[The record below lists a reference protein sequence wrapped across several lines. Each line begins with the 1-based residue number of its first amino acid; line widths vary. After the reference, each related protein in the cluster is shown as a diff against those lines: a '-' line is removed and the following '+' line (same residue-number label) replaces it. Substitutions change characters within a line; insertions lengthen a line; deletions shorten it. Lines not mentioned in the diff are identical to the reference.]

1 MEAPQSAGAA
11 AFAPVRIGPLT
22 LRNRFIKAG
31 ANEGMTPEGLP
42 TQALVKHHAD
52 LAAGGV
58 GMTTVAYAAV
68 ADDGM
73 TFAHQLSMRAEQVP
87 HLRVL
92 TDAVHREGAAACLQ
106 ITHAGSF
113 TTMRHG
119 GSRAPGSASSG
130 LNAFGMMHG
139 VYFQRAMSQADMSR
153 RAAQFAQAARLAREA
168 GFDAVEIHM
177 GHGYL
182 LNQFL
187 SPLSN
192 RRRDMFGGSVE
203 NRTRFPAM
211 VLRQVKDAVGADMA
225 VCCKLSVTDGVPG
238 GNDAADSAI
247 TARLLEAEGAD
258 LLTLSGGRNVESPWA
273 LFGSPMPTAQM
284 KAAAPNAMAR
294 FGITMLE
301 KRTPRDLTF
310 RELYFLEASRVVRQ
324 AVRMPLAY
332 IGGVK
337 SLQNVD
343 ALLDEGFDCI
353 ALARALIHDPALV
366 EHWRNGVT
374 ARSACDSCNGC
385 VAKIYDPAGVCC
397 VHGPANDPALTGIP
411 AALKPIQVLKSV
423 KAHTEPSLMGR

>member
-1 MEAPQSAGAA
+1 MQNPPSAGATP
-11 AFAPVRIGPLT
+11 FSPVRIGPLT

-31 ANEGMTPEGLP
+31 ANEGMVPVGVP
-42 TQALVKHHAD
+42 TQALVKHHRD
-52 LAAGGV
+52 VAAGGV

-68 ADDGM
+68 AQEGM
-73 TFAHQLSMRAEQVP
+73 TFSHQIRMSAEVVP

-119 GSRAPGSASSG
+119 GSRAPLSASSG

-139 VYFQRAMSQADMSR
+139 VYCQRAM
-153 RAAQFAQAARLAREA
+153 RAADIERVAGQFAQAARLAREA

-192 RRRDMFGGSVE
+192 RRRDAYGGSAE
-203 NRTRFPAM
+203 NRTRFAAL

-225 VCCKLSVTDGVPG
+225 VCCKLSVTDGVAG
-238 GNDAADSAI
+238 GNRAEDSAV
-247 TARLLEAEGAD
+247 TARILEAGGAD

-273 LFGSPMPTAQM
+273 LFGSPMPTAQL
-284 KAAAPNAMAR
+284 KAAAPDAMAR
-294 FGITMLE
+294 FGIAMLE
-301 KRTPRDLTF
+301 KRTPRDLVF
-310 RELYFLEASRVVRQ
+310 RELYFLEASRVIRQ

-337 SLQNVD
+337 SLDNV
-343 ALLDEGFDCI
+343 AQLLGEGFDCI

-366 EHWRNGVT
+366 EHWRTGAVT
-374 ARSACDSCNGC
+374 RSACDSCNAC
-385 VAKIYDPAGVCC
+385 VAKIYDPAGVSC
-397 VHGPANDPALTGIP
+397 VYGPAPDPALTRMP
-411 AALKPIQVLKSV
+411 AAAL
-423 KAHTEPSLMGR
+423 

>member
-1 MEAPQSAGAA
+1 MRGKAAWPESALKPDDTTMPSAA
-11 AFAPVRIGPLT
+11 ALAFEPVRIGPLT

-31 ANEGMTPEGLP
+31 ANEGMTPHGLP
-42 TQALVKHHAD
+42 TQALVKHHRD

-68 ADDGM
+68 ADNGL
-73 TFAHQLSMRAEQVP
+73 TFAHQLSMRPEQVP

-113 TTMRHG
+113 TTMRHN

-130 LNAFGMMHG
+130 LNVFGMMHG
-139 VYFQRAMSQADMSR
+139 VYFQRAMREPDMARVADD
-153 RAAQFAQAARLAREA
+153 FAQAARLAREA

-192 RRRDMFGGSVE
+192 RRRDAFGGSVE
-203 NRTRFPAM
+203 NRTRFPAA
-211 VLRQVKDAVGADMA
+211 VLRQVKDAVGAAMA
-225 VCCKLSVTDGVPG
+225 VGCKLSVNDGAPG
-238 GNDAADSAI
+238 GNMPADSAAM
-247 TARLLEAEGAD
+247 ARILEVEGAD

-284 KAAAPNAMAR
+284 KAVAPNAMAR
-294 FGITMLE
+294 FGIAMLE
-301 KRTPRDLTF
+301 KRTPRDLVF
-310 RELYFLEASRVVRQ
+310 REMYFLEASRVVRQ
-324 AVRMPLAY
+324 AVKMPLAY
-332 IGGVK
+332 VGGVK
-337 SLQNVD
+337 SLDNVGR
-343 ALLDEGFDCI
+343 LMDEGFDCI

-366 EHWRNGVT
+366 AHWRDGTV
-374 ARSACDSCNGC
+374 RHSACDSCNGC
-385 VAKIYDPAGVCC
+385 VARIYDPAGVSC
-397 VHGPANDPALTGIP
+397 VHGPANDPALT
-411 AALKPIQVLKSV
+411 
-423 KAHTEPSLMGR
+423 SLLAR

>member
-1 MEAPQSAGAA
+1 M
-11 AFAPVRIGPLT
+11 RIGPLT
-22 LRNRFIKAG
+22 LRNRLIKAG
-31 ANEGMTPEGLP
+31 ANEGMTPQGLP
-42 TQALVKHHAD
+42 TQALVRHHRD

-68 ADDGM
+68 ADNGL
-73 TFAHQLSMRAEQVP
+73 TFSHQLSMRPEQVA

-119 GSRAPGSASSG
+119 GSRAPGSACSG
-130 LNAFGMMHG
+130 LNAFGMLHG
-139 VYFQRAMSQADMSR
+139 VYFQRAMREPDMAR
-153 RAAQFAQAARLAREA
+153 VAGQFAAAARLAREA

-192 RRRDMFGGSVE
+192 RRRDAFGGSVE
-203 NRTRFPAM
+203 NRSRFPAA
-211 VLRQVKDAVGADMA
+211 VLRQVKDAVGADLA
-225 VCCKLSVTDGVPG
+225 VCCKLSVSDGVPG
-238 GNDAADSAI
+238 GNEPADSAV
-247 TARLLEAEGAD
+247 TARILEAEGAD

-284 KAAAPNAMAR
+284 KAAAPTAVAR
-294 FGITMLE
+294 LGITMLE
-301 KRTPRDLTF
+301 RRTPRDLAF
-310 RELYFLEASRVVRQ
+310 RELYFLEASRVVRR

-337 SLQNVD
+337 SIGNV
-343 ALLDEGFDCI
+343 ARLMEEGFDCV

-366 EHWRNGVT
+366 ANWRSGAVV
-374 ARSACDSCNGC
+374 RSACDSCNGC
-385 VAKIYDPAGVCC
+385 VARIYDPAGVSC
-397 VHGPANDPALTGIP
+397 VHGPGNDPALTQI
-411 AALKPIQVLKSV
+411 AALQ
-423 KAHTEPSLMGR
+423 

>member
-1 MEAPQSAGAA
+1 MPQLQTSAAP
-11 AFAPVRIGPLT
+11 AFTPLRLGPLT

-31 ANEGMTPEGLP
+31 ANEGMTPHGLP
-42 TQALVKHHAD
+42 TRALVRHHRD

-68 ADDGM
+68 ADDGL

-119 GSRAPGSASSG
+119 GSRAPGTASSG

-139 VYFQRAMSQADMSR
+139 VYFQRAMRAPDMER
-153 RAAQFAQAARLAREA
+153 VAGQFAAAARLARDA

-192 RRRDMFGGSVE
+192 RRRDAFGGSVE
-203 NRTRFPAM
+203 NRTRFPAA
-211 VLRQVKDAVGADMA
+211 VLRQVKEAVGADLA
-225 VCCKLSVTDGVPG
+225 VCCKLSVSDGVPG
-238 GNDAADSAI
+238 GNQPADSAL

-284 KAAAPNAMAR
+284 KAAAPTALAR
-294 FGITMLE
+294 LGITMLE
-301 KRTPRDLTF
+301 RRTPRDLAF

-332 IGGVK
+332 VGGVK
-337 SLQNVD
+337 SLDNV
-343 ALLDEGFDCI
+343 AQLMGEGFDAI

-366 EHWRNGVT
+366 AGWRDG
-374 ARSACDSCNGC
+374 ALQRSACDSCNGC
-385 VAKIYDPAGVCC
+385 VARIYDPAGVSC
-397 VHGPANDPALTGIP
+397 VHGPGNDPALTRTV
-411 AALKPIQVLKSV
+411 ALQ
-423 KAHTEPSLMGR
+423 

>member
-1 MEAPQSAGAA
+1 MHDSQAPAA
-11 AFAPVRIGPLT
+11 LPFTPVRVGPLT

-31 ANEGMTPEGLP
+31 ANEGMTPQGLP
-42 TQALVKHHAD
+42 TQALVRHHRE

-68 ADDGM
+68 ADDGL
-73 TFAHQLSMRAEQVP
+73 TFSHQLSIRPEQVP

-113 TTMRHG
+113 TTMRHA

-130 LNAFGMMHG
+130 LNAFGMLHG
-139 VYFQRAMSQADMSR
+139 VYFQRAMREADMAR
-153 RAAQFAQAARLAREA
+153 VAGQFAAAARLAREA

-192 RRRDMFGGSVE
+192 RRRDAFGGGVE
-203 NRTRFPAM
+203 NRTRFPAA
-211 VLRQVKDAVGADMA
+211 VLRQVKDAVGAGMA
-225 VCCKLSVTDGVPG
+225 VCCKLSVSDGVPG
-238 GNDAADSAI
+238 GNQPEDAAV
-247 TARLLEAEGAD
+247 TARILEAEGAD

-284 KAAAPNAMAR
+284 KAVAPSAVAR

-301 KRTPRDLTF
+301 KRTPPDLAF

-337 SLQNVD
+337 SLDNVER
-343 ALLDEGFDCI
+343 LMEEGFDCI

-366 EHWRNGVT
+366 ANWRSGAVKQ
-374 ARSACDSCNGC
+374 SACDSCNGC
-385 VAKIYDPAGVCC
+385 VARIYDPAGVSC
-397 VHGPANDPALTGIP
+397 VHGPGNDPALTRMV
-411 AALKPIQVLKSV
+411 ALQ
-423 KAHTEPSLMGR
+423 

>member
-1 MEAPQSAGAA
+1 MHDHQAYAAA
-11 AFAPVRIGPLT
+11 AFTPVRIGPLT
-22 LRNRFIKAG
+22 LRNRIIKAG
-31 ANEGMTPEGLP
+31 ANEGMTPQGLP
-42 TQALVKHHAD
+42 TEALVRHHRE

-68 ADDGM
+68 ADDGL
-73 TFAHQLSMRAEQVP
+73 TFSHQLSMRPEQVA

-119 GSRAPGSASSG
+119 GSRVPGSASSG
-130 LNAFGMMHG
+130 LNAFGMLHG
-139 VYFQRAMSQADMSR
+139 VYFQRAMREADMAR
-153 RAAQFAQAARLAREA
+153 VAGQFAAAARLAREA

-192 RRRDMFGGSVE
+192 RRRDAFGGSVE
-203 NRTRFPAM
+203 NRTRFPAA
-211 VLRQVKDAVGADMA
+211 VLRQVKDAVGAELA
-225 VCCKLSVTDGVPG
+225 VCCKLSVSDGVPG
-238 GNDAADSAI
+238 GNEPADSAVS
-247 TARLLEAEGAD
+247 ARLLEAEGAD

-284 KAAAPNAMAR
+284 KAAAPTAVAR

-301 KRTPRDLTF
+301 KRTPRALAF
-310 RELYFLEASRVVRQ
+310 RELYFLEASRVVRR

-337 SLQNVD
+337 SIGNV
-343 ALLDEGFDCI
+343 AQLMEEGFDCI

-366 EHWRNGVT
+366 ANWRSGAV
-374 ARSACDSCNGC
+374 AHSACDSCNGC
-385 VAKIYDPAGVCC
+385 VARIYDPAGVSC
-397 VHGPANDPALTGIP
+397 VHGPGNDPALTKI
-411 AALKPIQVLKSV
+411 AALQ
-423 KAHTEPSLMGR
+423 

>member
-1 MEAPQSAGAA
+1 MHDSQAAAAA
-11 AFAPVRIGPLT
+11 AFTPVRIGPLT
-22 LRNRFIKAG
+22 LRNRLIKAG
-31 ANEGMTPEGLP
+31 ANEGMTPQGLP
-42 TQALVKHHAD
+42 TQALVRHHRD

-68 ADDGM
+68 ADNGL
-73 TFAHQLSMRAEQVP
+73 TFSHQLSMRPEQVA

-119 GSRAPGSASSG
+119 GSRAPGSACSG
-130 LNAFGMMHG
+130 LNAFGMLHG
-139 VYFQRAMSQADMSR
+139 VYFQRAMREPDMAR
-153 RAAQFAQAARLAREA
+153 VAGQFAAAARLAREA

-192 RRRDMFGGSVE
+192 RRRDAFGGSVE
-203 NRTRFPAM
+203 NRSRFPAA
-211 VLRQVKDAVGADMA
+211 VLRQVKDAVGADLA
-225 VCCKLSVTDGVPG
+225 VCCKLSVSDGVPG
-238 GNDAADSAI
+238 GNEPADSAV
-247 TARLLEAEGAD
+247 TARILEAEGAD

-284 KAAAPNAMAR
+284 KAAAPTAVAR
-294 FGITMLE
+294 LGITMLE
-301 KRTPRDLTF
+301 RRTPRDLAF
-310 RELYFLEASRVVRQ
+310 RELYFLEASRVVRR

-337 SLQNVD
+337 SIGNV
-343 ALLDEGFDCI
+343 ARLMEEGFDCV

-366 EHWRNGVT
+366 ANWRSGAVV
-374 ARSACDSCNGC
+374 RSACDSCNGC
-385 VAKIYDPAGVCC
+385 VARIYDPAGVSC
-397 VHGPANDPALTGIP
+397 VHGPGNDPALTQI
-411 AALKPIQVLKSV
+411 AALQ
-423 KAHTEPSLMGR
+423 

>member
-1 MEAPQSAGAA
+1 MQNQQPAGATP
-11 AFAPVRIGPLT
+11 FSPVRIGPVT

-42 TQALVKHHAD
+42 TQALVKHHRD
-52 LAAGGV
+52 VAAGDV

-68 ADDGM
+68 APEGM
-73 TFAHQLSMRAEQVP
+73 TFSHQLRTGRDVVP

-119 GSRAPGSASSG
+119 GSRAPLSASSG

-139 VYFQRAMSQADMSR
+139 VYFQRAMQEAEMER
-153 RAAQFAQAARLAREA
+153 VAKEFAEAARLAREA

-192 RRRDMFGGSVE
+192 RRRDRFGGSVE
-203 NRTRFPAM
+203 NRTRFPAQ
-211 VLRQVKDAVGADMA
+211 VLARVKDAVGADLA
-225 VCCKLSVTDGVPG
+225 VCCKLSVSDGVPG
-238 GNDAADSAI
+238 GNSAGDSAL
-247 TARLLEAEGAD
+247 TARILEAGGAD

-273 LFGSPMPTAQM
+273 LFGSPLPTAQM
-284 KAAAPNAMAR
+284 KAVAPHAMAR
-294 FGITMLE
+294 LGISMLE
-301 KRTPRDLTF
+301 KRTPRDLVF
-310 RELYFLEASRVVRQ
+310 RELYFLEASRVIRQ
-324 AVRMPLAY
+324 AVQMPLAY

-337 SLQNVD
+337 SLENVEQ
-343 ALLDEGFDCI
+343 LLGEGFDCI

-366 EHWRNGVT
+366 EHWRTGAVT
-374 ARSACDSCNGC
+374 RSACDSCNAC
-385 VAKIYDPAGVCC
+385 VAKIYDPAGVSC
-397 VHGPANDPALTGIP
+397 VHGPANDPTLTRMP
-411 AALKPIQVLKSV
+411 AWRA
-423 KAHTEPSLMGR
+423 

>member
-1 MEAPQSAGAA
+1 MPEIHTSAEP
-11 AFAPVRIGPLT
+11 AFTPLRIGPLT

-31 ANEGMTPEGLP
+31 ANEGMTPHGLP
-42 TQALVKHHAD
+42 TRALVEHHRA

-68 ADDGM
+68 ADDGL

-139 VYFQRAMSQADMSR
+139 VYFQRAMRAPDMER
-153 RAAQFAQAARLAREA
+153 VAGQFAAAARLARDA

-192 RRRDMFGGSVE
+192 RRRDAFGGSVE
-203 NRTRFPAM
+203 NRTRFPAA
-211 VLRQVKDAVGADMA
+211 VLRQVKDAVGADLA
-225 VCCKLSVTDGVPG
+225 VCCKLSVSDGVPG
-238 GNDAADSAI
+238 GNRPDDSAL

-284 KAAAPNAMAR
+284 KAAAPTALAR
-294 FGITMLE
+294 LGITMLE
-301 KRTPRDLTF
+301 RRTPRDLAF

-337 SLQNVD
+337 SLDNV
-343 ALLDEGFDCI
+343 AQLMGEGFDAI

-366 EHWRNGVT
+366 AGWRAGT
-374 ARSACDSCNGC
+374 LRHSACDSCNGC
-385 VAKIYDPAGVCC
+385 VARIYDPAGVSC
-397 VHGPANDPALTGIP
+397 VHGPGNDPALTRMV
-411 AALKPIQVLKSV
+411 ALQ
-423 KAHTEPSLMGR
+423 

>member
-1 MEAPQSAGAA
+1 MHDSQAPAA
-11 AFAPVRIGPLT
+11 APFTPVRIGPLT

-31 ANEGMTPEGLP
+31 ANEGMTPQGLP
-42 TQALVKHHAD
+42 TQALVRHHRD

-68 ADDGM
+68 ADDGL
-73 TFAHQLSMRAEQVP
+73 TFSHQLSMRPEQVP

-130 LNAFGMMHG
+130 LNAFGILHG
-139 VYFQRAMSQADMSR
+139 VHFQRAMREADMAR
-153 RAAQFAQAARLAREA
+153 VAGQFAAAARLAREA

-192 RRRDMFGGSVE
+192 RRRDAFGGGVE
-203 NRTRFPAM
+203 NRTRFPAA
-211 VLRQVKDAVGADMA
+211 VLRQVKDAVGAGMA
-225 VCCKLSVTDGVPG
+225 VCCKLSVSDGVPG
-238 GNDAADSAI
+238 GNQPADSAV
-247 TARLLEAEGAD
+247 TARILEAEGAD

-284 KAAAPNAMAR
+284 KAVAPNAVAR

-301 KRTPRDLTF
+301 KRTPRDLAF

-337 SLQNVD
+337 SLDNVQQ
-343 ALLDEGFDCI
+343 LMEEGFDCI

-366 EHWRNGVT
+366 ANWRSGAV

-385 VAKIYDPAGVCC
+385 VARIYDPAGVSC
-397 VHGPANDPALTGIP
+397 VHGPGNDPALTKI
-411 AALKPIQVLKSV
+411 AALQ
-423 KAHTEPSLMGR
+423 

>member
-1 MEAPQSAGAA
+1 MPAIQTFAAP
-11 AFAPVRIGPLT
+11 AFTPLRIGPLT

-31 ANEGMTPEGLP
+31 ANEGMTPQGLP
-42 TQALVKHHAD
+42 TRALVEHHRD

-68 ADDGM
+68 ADDGL

-113 TTMRHG
+113 TTMRHR

-139 VYFQRAMSQADMSR
+139 VYFQRAM
-153 RAAQFAQAARLAREA
+153 RAPEMERVAGQFAAAARLARDA

-192 RRRDMFGGSVE
+192 RRRDAFGGSVE
-203 NRTRFPAM
+203 NRTRFPAA
-211 VLRQVKDAVGADMA
+211 VLRRVKDAVGAGLA
-225 VCCKLSVTDGVPG
+225 VCCKLSVSDGVPG
-238 GNDAADSAI
+238 GNQAADSAL

-284 KAAAPNAMAR
+284 RAAAPTALAR
-294 FGITMLE
+294 LGITMLE
-301 KRTPRDLTF
+301 RRTPRDLAF

-337 SLQNVD
+337 SLGNV
-343 ALLDEGFDCI
+343 AKLMGEGFDAV

-366 EHWRNGVT
+366 AGWRAGT
-374 ARSACDSCNGC
+374 LQRSACDSCNGC
-385 VAKIYDPAGVCC
+385 VARIYDPAGVSC
-397 VHGPANDPALTGIP
+397 VHGPGNDPALTRMV
-411 AALKPIQVLKSV
+411 ALQ
-423 KAHTEPSLMGR
+423 

>member
-1 MEAPQSAGAA
+1 MHNSQAFAAA
-11 AFAPVRIGPLT
+11 AFTPVRIGPLT
-22 LRNRFIKAG
+22 LRNRVIKAG
-31 ANEGMTPEGLP
+31 ANEGMTPQGLP
-42 TQALVKHHAD
+42 TQALVRHHRE

-68 ADDGM
+68 ADDGL
-73 TFAHQLSMRAEQVP
+73 TFSHQLSMRPEQVAP
-87 HLRVL
+87 LRVL
-92 TDAVHREGAAACLQ
+92 TEAVHREGAAACLQ

-130 LNAFGMMHG
+130 LNAFGMLHG
-139 VYFQRAMSQADMSR
+139 VYFQRAMREPDM
-153 RAAQFAQAARLAREA
+153 ACVAGQFAAAARLAREA

-192 RRRDMFGGSVE
+192 RRRDAFGGSVE
-203 NRTRFPAM
+203 NRTRFPAA
-211 VLRQVKDAVGADMA
+211 VLRQVKDAVGADLA
-225 VCCKLSVTDGVPG
+225 VCCKLSVSDGVPG
-238 GNDAADSAI
+238 GNEPADSAV
-247 TARLLEAEGAD
+247 TARILEAEGAD

-284 KAAAPNAMAR
+284 KAAAPTAVAR

-301 KRTPRDLTF
+301 KRTPRELAF
-310 RELYFLEASRVVRQ
+310 RELYFLEASRVVRR

-337 SLQNVD
+337 SLGNV
-343 ALLDEGFDCI
+343 AQLMEEGFDCV

-366 EHWRNGVT
+366 ANWRSGAV

-385 VAKIYDPAGVCC
+385 VARIYDPAGVSC
-397 VHGPANDPALTGIP
+397 VHGPGNDPALTQI
-411 AALKPIQVLKSV
+411 AALQ
-423 KAHTEPSLMGR
+423 

>member
-1 MEAPQSAGAA
+1 M
-11 AFAPVRIGPLT
+11 
-22 LRNRFIKAG
+22 RNRIIKAG
-31 ANEGMTPEGLP
+31 ANEGMTPQGLP
-42 TQALVKHHAD
+42 TQALVRHHRE

-68 ADDGM
+68 ADDGL
-73 TFAHQLSMRAEQVP
+73 TFSHQLSMRPEQVA

-130 LNAFGMMHG
+130 LNAFGMLHG
-139 VYFQRAMSQADMSR
+139 VYFQRAMREADMSR
-153 RAAQFAQAARLAREA
+153 VAGQFAAAARLAREA

-192 RRRDMFGGSVE
+192 RRRDAFGGSVE
-203 NRTRFPAM
+203 NRTRFPAA
-211 VLRQVKDAVGADMA
+211 VLRQVKDAVGAELA
-225 VCCKLSVTDGVPG
+225 VCCKLSVSDGVPG
-238 GNDAADSAI
+238 GNEPADSAV

-284 KAAAPNAMAR
+284 KAAAPTAVAR

-301 KRTPRDLTF
+301 KRTPRALAF
-310 RELYFLEASRVVRQ
+310 RELYFLEASRVVRR

-337 SLQNVD
+337 SIGNV
-343 ALLDEGFDCI
+343 AQLMEEGFDCV

-366 EHWRNGVT
+366 ANWRSGAV
-374 ARSACDSCNGC
+374 AHSACDSCNGC
-385 VAKIYDPAGVCC
+385 VARIYDPAGVSC
-397 VHGPANDPALTGIP
+397 VHGPGNDPALTKI
-411 AALKPIQVLKSV
+411 AALQ
-423 KAHTEPSLMGR
+423 